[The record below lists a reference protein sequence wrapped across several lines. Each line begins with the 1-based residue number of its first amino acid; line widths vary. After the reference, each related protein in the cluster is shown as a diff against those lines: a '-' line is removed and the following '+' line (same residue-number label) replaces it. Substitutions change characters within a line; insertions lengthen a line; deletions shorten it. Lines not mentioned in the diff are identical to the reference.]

1 MTTNQQNSDSNSNNG
16 KKLFYTKIPPD
27 GGWGWIIVIG
37 YSLFNVRKKFLVL
50 NIIYNLVKS
59 FGFSEAY

>member
-37 YSLFNVRKKFLVL
+37 YSLFNVRKKIF
-50 NIIYNLVKS
+50 
-59 FGFSEAY
+59 